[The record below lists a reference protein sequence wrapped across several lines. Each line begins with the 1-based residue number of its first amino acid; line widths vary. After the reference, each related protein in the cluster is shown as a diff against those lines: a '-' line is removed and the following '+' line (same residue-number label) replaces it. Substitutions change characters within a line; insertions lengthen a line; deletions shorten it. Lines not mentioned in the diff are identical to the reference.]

1 MPFPCVRRD
10 PNDRGLF
17 LVQDPDLRAKIL
29 PLFSFDPNQPTQ
41 RPIGHGAAFRIDP
54 WGGCATAFHVIED
67 LLTVTTGQVTLRH
80 DIRLAPLELEGLV
93 YGKVAPPPESW
104 RPVSGLFS
112 LCGITHQPPFE
123 NRIDNRTE
131 LAALRICRSPT
142 AQGRT
147 PFLPLDMRRR
157 RPTPGERVMALGFA
171 DLDVPRNGDGDSR
184 PIHQYLYGSEA
195 RITEVQPPCPASTR
209 AWPVFRVEAD
219 WPGGMSGGPA
229 LNEAGHVIGVVSTAA
244 VGAKVGQ
251 LPALPAGTYPSKP
264 FLPSIRTIL
273 AGSHVALPS
282 TLATR
287 SSVSG
292 KITRIFGRWPIEAT
306 RGA

>member
-1 MPFPCVRRD
+1 
-10 PNDRGLF
+10 
-17 LVQDPDLRAKIL
+17 
-29 PLFSFDPNQPTQ
+29 
-41 RPIGHGAAFRIDP
+41 
-54 WGGCATAFHVIED
+54 
-67 LLTVTTGQVTLRH
+67 
-80 DIRLAPLELEGLV
+80 
-93 YGKVAPPPESW
+93 
-104 RPVSGLFS
+104 
-112 LCGITHQPPFE
+112 
-123 NRIDNRTE
+123 
-131 LAALRICRSPT
+131 
-142 AQGRT
+142 
-147 PFLPLDMRRR
+147 
-157 RPTPGERVMALGFA
+157 MALGFA
-171 DLDVPRNGDGDSR
+171 DLDVPRNGDGDAR
-184 PIHQYLYGSEA
+184 PIHQYLDGSEA

-229 LNEAGHVIGVVSTAA
+229 FNEAGHVIGVVSTAV

-251 LPALPAGTYPSKP
+251 LPASPAGTCPSKR